1 MRFIARFVCALAL
14 LVGVPLGHAQA
25 GVALDTTASFW
36 REVRE
41 PGWRR
46 SRELLRH
53 GQRMLLQASEAP
65 DPYARAAILEGAI
78 ERFRRAHALAP
89 TDPELLHLLAHATTR
104 WSRPTPSGA
113 LESRDEE
120 AIALWERLR
129 ALAPEYAPDEIGFEL
144 GILFTKERRFD
155 RAVEEYER
163 ALTAVLDP
171 GFAATT
177 HANLAEVHMMA
188 GRLEHAAI
196 EYARAIELAERDTS
210 GRNVQA
216 LSLALFGAAVALDRL
231 GEHTSALE
239 HAARARNVHGGSMS
253 VLREDGVFFE
263 PPSEIHWYE
272 ALGHLAFAATA
283 PVSERAEHLAE
294 ARRSWRRYL
303 ALAPAEDP
311 WRELAVR
318 HLREVEAALRAR

>member
-1 MRFIARFVCALAL
+1 MKRGLAL
-14 LVGVPLGHAQA
+14 LLLIAAPAHAQE
-25 GVALDTTASFW
+25 GLETTASFW

-41 PGWRR
+41 PGWQR
-46 SRELLRH
+46 SRELVRH
-53 GQRMLLQASEAP
+53 GQRLLLEAAETP
-65 DPYARAAILEGAI
+65 DPYLRAAHLEGAI

-89 TDPELLHLLAHATTR
+89 RDPEALHLLAHATTR
-104 WSRPTPSGA
+104 WSRPTPSGR
-113 LESRDEE
+113 LESHDEE
-120 AIALWERLR
+120 AIAFWEALR
-129 ALAPEYAPDEIGFEL
+129 ALDADYAADEVGFEL
-144 GILFTKERRFD
+144 GILFTKARRFD

-163 ALTAVLDP
+163 ALVAVLDP

-188 GRLEHAAI
+188 GRLERAAV

-210 GRNVQA
+210 GRSAQA

-231 GEHTSALE
+231 GEHTASLE
-239 HAARARNVHGGSMS
+239 HAWRARSVMGGSMD

-272 ALGHLAFAATA
+272 ALGHLAQAEHA
-283 PVSERAEHLAE
+283 PRDERASAWVE

-303 ALAPAEDP
+303 ALAPEDDP
-311 WRELAVR
+311 WRELAQR
-318 HLREVEAALRAR
+318 HLREVDRALADAR